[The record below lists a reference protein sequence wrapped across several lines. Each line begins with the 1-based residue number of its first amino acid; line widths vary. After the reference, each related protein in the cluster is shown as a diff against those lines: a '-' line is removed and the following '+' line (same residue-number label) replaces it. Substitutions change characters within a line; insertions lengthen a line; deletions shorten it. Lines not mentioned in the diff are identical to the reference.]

1 MGKMSRIPAGAGH
14 LSGGSEMMV
23 TEFHKQH
30 KGHKHG
36 KPGNIVLSE
45 KKKSERKEFRCSLV
59 SKCGVPVKN
68 QIWV

>member
-14 LSGGSEMMV
+14 LSGGSELMV

-45 KKKSERKEFRCSLV
+45 KKE
-59 SKCGVPVKN
+59 
-68 QIWV
+68 